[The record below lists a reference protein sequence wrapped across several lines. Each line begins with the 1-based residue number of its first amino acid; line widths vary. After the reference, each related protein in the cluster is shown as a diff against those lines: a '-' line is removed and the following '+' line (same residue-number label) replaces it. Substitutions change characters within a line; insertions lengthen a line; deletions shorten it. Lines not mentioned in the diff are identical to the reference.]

1 MATEQ
6 KTEEKTRIMSKGWKR
21 FWIGA
26 AIVVA
31 IVLIPYGLWRLSG
44 GSFKPKPEAPCT
56 NADIRNQFVAAV
68 RVNPNDF
75 KANYN
80 YADYVY
86 GCKEFATAIQAYG
99 QAAQIAAQ
107 PVSNVSPDDL
117 FKARFGVGLAYLYN
131 QNYSEAQTQLK
142 TLSDENPN
150 NALVF
155 YTYGT
160 ALRPTDPTKASA
172 AFQQAI
178 KIDPNSNI
186 AQQAQR
192 SLDELKN
199 R

>member
-1 MATEQ
+1 MVTEQ
-6 KTEEKTRIMSKGWKR
+6 KTEEKPQIMSKGWKR
-21 FWIGA
+21 FWIVA

-31 IVLIPYGLWRLSG
+31 IVLIPYGLWRLAG
-44 GSFKPKPEAPCT
+44 GSFKPKPEAACT
-56 NADIRNQFVAAV
+56 NADTRNQFVAAV
-68 RVNPNDF
+68 RANPNDF
-75 KANYN
+75 KASYN

-86 GCKEFATAIQAYG
+86 GCKEFDTAIQAYG
-99 QAAQIAAQ
+99 QATRIADQ
-107 PVSNVSPDDL
+107 LGSNVSPDDR

-131 QNYSEAQTQLK
+131 QNYPEAQSQLK

-150 NALVF
+150 NPLVL

-160 ALRPTDPTKASA
+160 ALRPSDPTKAIA

-178 KIDPNSNI
+178 KIDPNSSI

-192 SLDELKN
+192 ALDELKN